1 MLIFIIDNIKTF
13 EDDVLT
19 INMQSLDIPNDD
31 ERWQLRSYVT
41 DEYVTS
47 SVKSTMFFKLLKSEN
62 KGSLQNENDR
72 RMRETLDEI
81 FSTKFENTKRTFK
94 HISVEKIRQVPNWET
109 KCDNILKEVMK
120 EHAPFG
126 SSRGF
131 RVFKFD
137 NLYKD
142 FIIRIIRDIWAQNTI
157 KRHLLSRWLTYY
169 YSPDIGY
176 GFEKSKTHFEVL
188 QDVSK
193 QRQMSKDKPYTC
205 KPHIDNSIMIYIL
218 SFIPSYYVYKVTKSE
233 LLWRNYF
240 GFKSNQTVSLSLI
253 REYVLLEYF
262 LNRRHLLLLDEWKPF
277 RAQFNTHYRPPCHG
291 YQSMIQESKKT
302 TQTQISIESVKNI
315 ARLTYF
321 ISCLRRIE
329 LHQRKNTKD
338 KMEQTNIGMSFKIL
352 IDAVSKQSEIELEMI
367 RAL

>member
-1 MLIFIIDNIKTF
+1 
-13 EDDVLT
+13 
-19 INMQSLDIPNDD
+19 
-31 ERWQLRSYVT
+31 
-41 DEYVTS
+41 
-47 SVKSTMFFKLLKSEN
+47 
-62 KGSLQNENDR
+62 
-72 RMRETLDEI
+72 
-81 FSTKFENTKRTFK
+81 
-94 HISVEKIRQVPNWET
+94 
-109 KCDNILKEVMK
+109 MK

-126 SSRGF
+126 SSHGF

-137 NLYKD
+137 NLHKD

-169 YSPDIGY
+169 YSPNIGY
-176 GFEKSKTHFEVL
+176 GFEKSKTHFEYL

-193 QRQMSKDKPYTC
+193 QRQISKDKPYTCKPYTC

-218 SFIPSYYVYKVTKSE
+218 SFIPSFHFYKVAKSE

-277 RAQFNTHYRPPCHG
+277 RAKFNTHYRPPYHG
-291 YQSMIQESKKT
+291 YQGMIQEPKKT

-367 RAL
+367 RVL

>member
-1 MLIFIIDNIKTF
+1 
-13 EDDVLT
+13 
-19 INMQSLDIPNDD
+19 MQSLNIPNDD

-41 DEYVTS
+41 DEYVIS

-62 KGSLQNENDR
+62 EGSLQKENNR
-72 RMRETLDEI
+72 HMREMLDEI
-81 FSTKFENTKRTFK
+81 FSTKFANTKRTFK

-126 SSRGF
+126 SSHGF

-137 NLYKD
+137 NLYND

-169 YSPDIGY
+169 YSPNIGY
-176 GFEKSKTHFEVL
+176 GFEKSKTHFEYL

-193 QRQMSKDKPYTC
+193 QRQISKDKAYTCKAYTCKAYTCKAYTC

-218 SFIPSYYVYKVTKSE
+218 SFIPSFHFYKVAKSE

-262 LNRRHLLLLDEWKPF
+262 LNRRHLLLLDEWKSF
-277 RAQFNTHYRPPCHG
+277 RAQLNTHYRPHCHG
-291 YQSMIQESKKT
+291 YQSMVQESKKT

>member
-1 MLIFIIDNIKTF
+1 
-13 EDDVLT
+13 
-19 INMQSLDIPNDD
+19 MQSLDIPNDD

-41 DEYVTS
+41 DEYVIS
-47 SVKSTMFFKLLKSEN
+47 SVKSTMFFKLLNSEN

-81 FSTKFENTKRTFK
+81 FSTKFANPKRTFK

-131 RVFKFD
+131 HLFKIN

-142 FIIRIIRDIWAQNTI
+142 FVIRIIRNIWAQNTI
-157 KRHLLSRWLTYY
+157 NKHLTSRWLTYY
-169 YSPDIGY
+169 YSPKIGY
-176 GFEKSKTHFEVL
+176 GFEKSKSHFEAVQNNRKEL
-188 QDVSK
+188 SK
-193 QRQMSKDKPYTC
+193 CRVDAC
-205 KPHIDNSIMIYIL
+205 KVDACRPHIDNSIMIYIL
-218 SFIPSYYVYKVTKSE
+218 SFIPSFHFYKVARSE
-233 LLWRNYF
+233 LLWKNYF
-240 GFKSNQTVSLSLI
+240 GFKSNQKVSLSLI

-277 RAQFNTHYRPPCHG
+277 RAQFNIHYRPHCYG
-291 YQSMIQESKKT
+291 YQNMIKNQKPVQEQEN
-302 TQTQISIESVKNI
+302 TQTHNQNQKHVSIGSIKNI
-315 ARLTYF
+315 ARLSYF

-338 KMEQTNIGMSFKIL
+338 KLEQTNIGVSFKIL

>member
-1 MLIFIIDNIKTF
+1 
-13 EDDVLT
+13 
-19 INMQSLDIPNDD
+19 MQSLDIPNDD

-72 RMRETLDEI
+72 RMREMLDEI

-94 HISVEKIRQVPNWET
+94 HISVEKIKQVPNWET

-120 EHAPFG
+120 EHRPFG

-157 KRHLLSRWLTYY
+157 TTHLAPRWLSYY
-169 YSPDIGY
+169 YSPNTGC

-188 QDVSK
+188 QNVSK
-193 QRQMSKDKPYTC
+193 QRQMSKDKPY
-205 KPHIDNSIMIYIL
+205 IQVDNYILIHIL

-240 GFKSNQTVSLSLI
+240 GFKPEDKITLSLI

-291 YQSMIQESKKT
+291 YQSMIQEPKKT

-367 RAL
+367 RVL